1 MATIERVAIKTA
13 AKSQMKGNYGTLLII
28 LVLFGL
34 ILAVSGVT
42 YVGPIILTGPLSL
55 GLAGAFLLMARG
67 QKPTVNNLFDG
78 FKQFLGSFVAYLLS
92 GIFTLLWMLLLI
104 VPGIIAALRYSQVY
118 YILKDN
124 PELDGLAAINKSKEM
139 MKGHKGEYFV
149 LLLSFF
155 WWYCLGIIT
164 LGIGLIF
171 ISPYISLTLAN
182 YYEELKKQQGA
193 EAKA

>member
-1 MATIERVAIKTA
+1 M
-13 AKSQMKGNYGTLLII
+13 
-28 LVLFGL
+28 
-34 ILAVSGVT
+34 T

-171 ISPYISLTLAN
+171 IAPYISLTLAN